1 MKKLNYL
8 MFAAATAM
16 FATSC
21 STDSLEAL
29 IPDSEKTAI
38 EFNGESTTTV
48 TRAGLDNSNPT
59 KIVMQIKSQNGSN
72 VRATKTVASAA
83 SAGTPTTDYST
94 VSFEDSY
101 KRYWDDAYGRSA
113 NLSVY
118 AVAVPG
124 KTTDSNSKATED
136 LLAGS
141 SSWSNGDINHTFVW
155 TVDASQT
162 TDNIAAND
170 MVYSNNISD
179 GGKSGVYAYDNTKSE
194 YSSVL
199 SDGMMTFRLSDSEA
213 TDGAGHFDKGHL
225 NFKHA
230 LSRVTVN
237 LIKGQ
242 GFKADGSFQITDGT
256 NVTLKAM
263 PVSGT
268 FNLVDGTWSGQQT
281 SDVTMATT
289 TTASGPDHSFLSQ
302 LVPGYVI
309 TDGNSSNV
317 LEFSVDDNQYYI
329 TQDMMFDALNVAA
342 NYQTLG
348 VESNA
353 TSITLNNGLNYSFNI
368 TVNKTGIAVVT
379 ASLEPWVD
387 VTASATPSNARYTFS
402 LYDNDKA
409 VSTTDFDL
417 YRALDYDEN
426 ETVRDDYE
434 GTHWATGYNTDGKA
448 KVSVDE
454 STKQIST
461 NWYFE
466 SNRSYYH
473 FRTVN
478 KNVAITTDATNGDYF
493 TMTTGDID
501 YRWGAT
507 MKSDPVYST
516 SNGFSDYVSN
526 AIGATSNE
534 IHLTEEHMMSLINVV
549 LKSDDGVVLTGSKV
563 WLTRMSESATVLM
576 GTGLV
581 TPSTTISDEHLMT
594 GKDAEKSLYVIPQ
607 ALVRND
613 GASDNDYVGI
623 HILTENG
630 ASYYFVKKFSELVAE
645 TVSSDKNQSA
655 GKPIARWYPG
665 HTYTYT
671 FTLNKQGIQNV
682 TASLTP
688 WIEVKATGQTITL
701 ED

>member
-1 MKKLNYL
+1 

-72 VRATKTVASAA
+72 VRATKTVASA
-83 SAGTPTTDYST
+83 GTATTDYST
-94 VSFEDSY
+94 VSFEDEY

-124 KTTDSNSKATED
+124 KTTDSNSKATES

-141 SSWSNGDINHTFVW
+141 KSWSNGDLDHTFGW

-179 GGKSGVYAYDNTKSE
+179 GGKSGVYAYDNTKGG

-242 GFKADGSFQITDGT
+242 GFTADGSFQITDGT

-289 TTASGPDHSFLSQ
+289 TASGSDHSFLSQ

-329 TQDMMFDALNVAA
+329 TQDMMFDALNVAT

-434 GTHWATGYNTDGKA
+434 GKDWVTGYNTDGKA
-448 KVSVDE
+448 EVSVDGSKI
-454 STKQIST
+454 STKW
-461 NWYFE
+461 NFE

-478 KNVAITTDATNGDYF
+478 KNVAITTDAKNGDYF

-549 LKSDDGVVLTGSKV
+549 LESKDGVVLTGSKV

-594 GKDAEKSLYVIPQ
+594 GKDAEKSLFVIPQ
-607 ALVRND
+607 TLVR
-613 GASDNDYVGI
+613 GTSDNDYVGI

-630 ASYYFVKKFSELVAE
+630 ASYYFVKKFSELVAKS
-645 TVSSDKNQSA
+645 VSSDKNQSA
-655 GKPIARWYPG
+655 GSAIARWYPG

-688 WIEVKATGQTITL
+688 WIDVVAKGQTITL

>member
-21 STDSLEAL
+21 STDSLESS

-72 VRATKTVASAA
+72 VRVTKTVASAA
-83 SAGTPTTDYST
+83 SAGTATTDYSE
-94 VSFEDSY
+94 VSFENSY

-124 KTTDSNSKATED
+124 KTTGSSSKATEE

-141 SSWSNGDINHTFVW
+141 ESWSNGDIDHTFSW

-179 GGKSGVYAYDNTKSE
+179 GGKSGVYAYDNTKGA

-242 GFKADGSFQITDGT
+242 GFTADGSFQITDGT

-268 FNLVDGTWSGQQT
+268 FNLVDGTWSGQKT

-289 TTASGPDHSFLSQ
+289 TTASGSDHSFLSQ

-329 TQDMMFDALNVAA
+329 TQDMMFDALNVAT

-426 ETVRDDYE
+426 ETVRDDYV
-434 GTHWATGYNTDGKA
+434 GTYWATGYNTDGKA
-448 KVSVDE
+448 KVSVDG
-454 STKQIST
+454 SKIST

-478 KNVAITTDATNGDYF
+478 KDVAITTDAKNGDYF

-526 AIGATSNE
+526 AIGATSDE

-549 LKSDDGVVLTGSKV
+549 LESKDGVVLTGSKV

-594 GKDAEKSLYVIPQ
+594 GADDKKRLYVIPQ
-607 ALVRND
+607 ALVRNG

-655 GKPIARWYPG
+655 GKAIARWYPG

>member
-72 VRATKTVASAA
+72 VRVTKTVASAA
-83 SAGTPTTDYST
+83 SAGTATTDYSK
-94 VSFEDSY
+94 VSFEDKY

-124 KTTDSNSKATED
+124 KTTDSDSKATES

-141 SSWSNGDINHTFVW
+141 ESWSNGDINHTFGW

-179 GGKSGVYAYDNTKSE
+179 GGKSGVYAYDNTKGE
-194 YSSVL
+194 YFSVL

-242 GFKADGSFQITDGT
+242 GFTADGSFQITDGT

-281 SDVTMATT
+281 NDVTMATT
-289 TTASGPDHSFLSQ
+289 TTASGSAHSFLSQ
-302 LVPGYVI
+302 LVPGCVI

-402 LYDNDKA
+402 LYDNKEA
-409 VSTTDFDL
+409 RTTDFDL

-426 ETVRDDYE
+426 ETVRDDYKGIE
-434 GTHWATGYNTDGKA
+434 WATGYNTDGKA
-448 KVSVDE
+448 EVSVIGSKI
-454 STKQIST
+454 STK
-461 NWYFE
+461 WYFE

-526 AIGATSNE
+526 AIGATSDT

-549 LKSDDGVVLTGSKV
+549 LTSDDGVVLTGSKV

-581 TPSTTISDEHLMT
+581 TPSTTISNEHLMT
-594 GKDAEKSLYVIPQ
+594 GKDAEKRLFVIPQ
-607 ALVRND
+607 ALVRNG

-630 ASYYFVKKFSELVAE
+630 ASYYFVKKFSELVAK

-655 GKPIARWYPG
+655 GSAIARWYPG

>member
-1 MKKLNYL
+1 

-21 STDSLEAL
+21 STDSLESS

-72 VRATKTVASAA
+72 VRVTKTVASAA
-83 SAGTPTTDYST
+83 SAGTATTDYSE
-94 VSFEDSY
+94 VSFENSY

-124 KTTDSNSKATED
+124 KTTGSSSKATEE

-141 SSWSNGDINHTFVW
+141 ESWSNGDIDHTFSW

-179 GGKSGVYAYDNTKSE
+179 GGKSGVYAYDNTKGA

-242 GFKADGSFQITDGT
+242 GFTADGSFQITDGT

-268 FNLVDGTWSGQQT
+268 FNLVDGTWSGQKT

-289 TTASGPDHSFLSQ
+289 TTASGSDHSFLSQ

-329 TQDMMFDALNVAA
+329 TQDMMFDALNVAT

-426 ETVRDDYE
+426 ETVRDDYV
-434 GTHWATGYNTDGKA
+434 GTYWATGYNTDGKA
-448 KVSVDE
+448 KVSVDG
-454 STKQIST
+454 SKIST

-478 KNVAITTDATNGDYF
+478 KDVAITTDAKNGDYF

-526 AIGATSNE
+526 AIGATSDE

-549 LKSDDGVVLTGSKV
+549 LESKDGVVLTGSKV

-594 GKDAEKSLYVIPQ
+594 GADDKKRLYVIPQ
-607 ALVRND
+607 ALVRNG

-655 GKPIARWYPG
+655 GKAIARWYPG

>member
-72 VRATKTVASAA
+72 VRATKTVASA
-83 SAGTPTTDYST
+83 GTATTDYST
-94 VSFEDSY
+94 VSFEDEY

-124 KTTDSNSKATED
+124 KTTDSNSKATES

-141 SSWSNGDINHTFVW
+141 KSWSNGDLDHTFGW

-179 GGKSGVYAYDNTKSE
+179 GGKSGVYAYDNTKGG

-242 GFKADGSFQITDGT
+242 GFTADGSFQITDGT

-289 TTASGPDHSFLSQ
+289 TASGSDHSFLSQ

-329 TQDMMFDALNVAA
+329 TQDMMFDALNVAT

-434 GTHWATGYNTDGKA
+434 GKDWVTGYNTDGKA
-448 KVSVDE
+448 EVSVDGSKI
-454 STKQIST
+454 STKW
-461 NWYFE
+461 NFE

-478 KNVAITTDATNGDYF
+478 KNVAITTDAKNGDYF

-549 LKSDDGVVLTGSKV
+549 LESKDGVVLTGSKV

-594 GKDAEKSLYVIPQ
+594 GKDAEKSLFVIPQ
-607 ALVRND
+607 TLVR
-613 GASDNDYVGI
+613 GTSDNDYVGI

-630 ASYYFVKKFSELVAE
+630 ASYYFVKKFSELVAKS
-645 TVSSDKNQSA
+645 VSSDKNQSA
-655 GKPIARWYPG
+655 GSAIARWYPG

-688 WIEVKATGQTITL
+688 WIDVVAKGQTITL